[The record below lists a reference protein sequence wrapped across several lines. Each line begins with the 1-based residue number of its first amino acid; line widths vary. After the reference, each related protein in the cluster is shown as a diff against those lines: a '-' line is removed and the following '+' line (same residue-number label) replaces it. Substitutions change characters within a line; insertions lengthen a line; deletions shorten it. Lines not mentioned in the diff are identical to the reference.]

1 MKNELYII
9 KKMIKT
15 RTYLFLMLLTLITS
29 IFFFVIS
36 GISDNIHSRY
46 FECITN
52 IWSVGAILLITA
64 GVTAKFLG
72 EIKNNTNYCLRFNDK
87 ESFFKKNFKVIVI
100 LNTIILLINYLV
112 PFVVLLVSNL
122 NKEIVNH
129 DVYNISMIVYLT
141 FFVFKNII
149 LINLLN
155 ILYFVFSLTSK
166 RLSYLYFL
174 LILYIVISPVNI
186 TINKF
191 SFDPSYYFIGV
202 TYSNFI
208 LEVSYTILYISL
220 SHIIIYLLYRSYLK
234 LKIDL

>member
-1 MKNELYII
+1 MKNELCIT

-15 RTYLFLMLLTLITS
+15 RTYLFLISLTLITS
-29 IFFFVIS
+29 LFFFVIS
-36 GISDNIHSRY
+36 GISGNIYSRY

-52 IWSVGAILLITA
+52 IWSVCTILLITA
-64 GVTAKFLG
+64 GATSKFLG

-100 LNTIILLINYLV
+100 LNTIILLINYIV
-112 PFVVLLVSNL
+112 PFVVLLVGNL
-122 NKEIVNH
+122 SKEIVNH

-141 FFVFKNII
+141 FFVLKNII

-174 LILYIVISPVNI
+174 IILYIVISPVNI

-202 TYSNFI
+202 TYSNLI
-208 LEVSYTILYISL
+208 LEVSYTTLYISL
-220 SHIIIYLLYRSYLK
+220 FYIVIYILYKGYLK

>member
-1 MKNELYII
+1 MKNNLYMLKNKTYIFFTILTII
-9 KKMIKT
+9 LGSVSV
-15 RTYLFLMLLTLITS
+15 LFNITS
-29 IFFFVIS
+29 TSSNNIFI
-36 GISDNIHSRY
+36 NY

-52 IWSVGAILLITA
+52 PFSIASILLITM
-64 GVTAKFLG
+64 GITSKTTN
-72 EIKNNTNYCLRFNDK
+72 EIKNNYNYILRLNNRKTFI
-87 ESFFKKNFKVIVI
+87 KKCIKK
-100 LNTIILLINYLV
+100 IILLITVNLLIVYLI
-112 PFVVLLVSNL
+112 PFIIFLVSNL

-129 DVYNISMIVYLT
+129 DVYNISMIIYLT

-155 ILYFVFSLTSK
+155 ILLFIFSLISK
-166 RLSYLYFL
+166 RLNYLYFL

-202 TYSNFI
+202 TYSNFT

-220 SHIIIYLLYRSYLK
+220 FYIIIYLLYRSYLK